1 MGVKPGLIT
10 GDTSA
15 LKKVELQTKKYNFG
29 AIDGMGARSADFR
42 RVQANLKSATKELKA
57 GNIDAANKSLAK
69 VNEIYNNVAEKF
81 NLNRKGLPNYNVD
94 GKNVREF
101 NIKEISKAEKPKVSA
116 FNFFDKVADQASKK
130 EMKVIKKSDPKVF
143 GVLEEF
149 KGKRDVKKINNL
161 LSKFEAFGCGKA
173 AGGRI
178 LFSDGTPDGK
188 PTKCAQKGIAR
199 FIDDLKKGN
208 YSKATMNILKGG
220 GNVLKNIVNPMELL
234 KLRNYFG
241 PAALGFMAAFE
252 GGVITDDVIRQGTP
266 LNESLANNW
275 LTKAFLPYTK
285 EYAKAKNLL
294 ATGKVPSHMKKYVK
308 DVITFNEVL
317 KDTQGIENRVSSRL
331 IDDTGYGM
339 LDGTSMYTKEQ
350 QDKEEK
356 AVEEKLKGITDY
368 NWLSGSAKDLEY
380 KSLQDEMAAT
390 RMAKPK
396 SINIFGKDFQYS
408 DGFSPI
414 FGFGGLKDR
423 NQTVAFDDYISPVD
437 TPKDFRPYTYKDAEY
452 KDVEKL
458 PAAERQKYENFLTKK
473 GILKPRKS
481 LSELLWDR
489 KTVGVDKFDN
499 PINVDT
505 TVYDELL
512 KDYNKGQKQ
521 KEASQYPGYYGT
533 QEPDRYM
540 EGGIASL
547 NVNKK

>member
-1 MGVKPGLIT
+1 MNFLEKVTAGEDPLNLIRVKPIPAYLNQRAWKSQFDRVLGTAWRGRLNPGGKEVLEGIINLQSYLPKEFGGIT
-10 GDTSA
+10 STGNITDYGAKPFS
-15 LKKVELQTKKYNFG
+15 LKTNLSQADFPEIYKRVFEFIKNPELQDTFKQSKVSFKKLL
-29 AIDGMGARSADFR
+29 SH
-42 RVQANLKSATKELKA
+42 E
-57 GNIDAANKSLAK
+57 
-69 VNEIYNNVAEKF
+69 
-81 NLNRKGLPNYNVD
+81 
-94 GKNVREF
+94 
-101 NIKEISKAEKPKVSA
+101 KEIMNQSK
-116 FNFFDKVADQASKK
+116 
-130 EMKVIKKSDPKVF
+130 
-143 GVLEEF
+143 GF
-149 KGKRDVKKINNL
+149 KNL
-161 LSKFEAFGCGKA
+161 LKDFEAHPGGCGKA

-178 LFSDGTPDGK
+178 LFSNGSPDGK
-188 PTKCAQKGIAR
+188 ITKCAQKGIRA
-199 FIDDLKKGN
+199 FIDDIKKGN

-220 GNVLKNIVNPMELL
+220 GNVIKNILNPMELL

-241 PAALGFMAAFE
+241 PVALGFMAAYE
-252 GGVITDDVIRQGTP
+252 GGVITDDVVRQGTP

-275 LTKAFLPYTK
+275 LTKSFLPYTK
-285 EYAKAKNLL
+285 DYAKAKNLL

-414 FGFGGLKDR
+414 FGFDKLKDR
-423 NQTVAFDDYISPVD
+423 NQTVAFDDYMSPVD

-458 PAAERQKYENFLTKK
+458 PAAERQKYENFFTEI
-473 GILKPRKS
+473 GFLKPRKS

-521 KEASQYPGYYGT
+521 KEASQYPGYYGAN
-533 QEPDRYM
+533 EKFS
-540 EGGIASL
+540 EGGITALRSKYEY
-547 NVNKK
+547 KK

>member
-1 MGVKPGLIT
+1 LRDPKTVYGSRF
-10 GDTSA
+10 DTFDKGIQNAILKNFKEVGFTVDVGKKA
-15 LKKVELQTKKYNFG
+15 LTQ
-29 AIDGMGARSADFR
+29 
-42 RVQANLKSATKELKA
+42 KELLK
-57 GNIDAANKSLAK
+57 
-69 VNEIYNNVAEKF
+69 
-81 NLNRKGLPNYNVD
+81 
-94 GKNVREF
+94 
-101 NIKEISKAEKPKVSA
+101 
-116 FNFFDKVADQASKK
+116 
-130 EMKVIKKSDPKVF
+130 
-143 GVLEEF
+143 
-149 KGKRDVKKINNL
+149 
-161 LSKFEAFGCGKA
+161 KFEARGCGGKA

-178 LFSDGTPDGK
+178 LFSNGGEAIT
-188 PTKCAQKGIAR
+188 TCAKKGVQG

-208 YSKATMNILKGG
+208 YSKATMNLLKGG
-220 GNVLKNIVNPMELL
+220 GNVIKNILNPMELL
-234 KLRNYFG
+234 KLSNLIG
-241 PAALGFMAAFE
+241 PAALGFMGLYE

-285 EYAKAKNLL
+285 DYAKAKNLL

-368 NWLSGSAKDLEY
+368 NWLRGSAKDLEY

-396 SINIFGKDFQYS
+396 IMGKGSYLDDVGMEQFSEGFQYS
-408 DGFSPI
+408 DGFSPV
-414 FGFGGLKDR
+414 FGFDKLKDR
-423 NQTVAFDDYISPVD
+423 NQTVVFDDYISPVD

-458 PAAERQKYENFLTKK
+458 PAAERQKYENFFTEI
-473 GILKPRKS
+473 GFLKPRKS

-521 KEASQYPGYYGT
+521 KEASQYPGYYGAN
-533 QEPDRYM
+533 EKFS
-540 EGGIASL
+540 EGGITALRSKYEY
-547 NVNKK
+547 KK